1 MNGINLLMSL
11 HISLYRGR
19 RGLYYLLEEIVNL
32 VVRATPEEESHC
44 CCGKY
49 EAYVFI

>member
-1 MNGINLLMSL
+1 MDGIDLLMSL

-32 VVRATPEEESHC
+32 VVRATPEDESYR